1 MGIDNWLKVVI
12 IGGFFLNAIYTKGG
26 LAKDRRDQLIL
37 VAAMAFTL
45 LADTFILLLDMSAF
59 GVLAFCVVQ
68 TLYNFRY
75 TNKSRVMVQVFLAV
89 ITFAIASL
97 AGAGVL
103 IALGFAYA
111 VSLLFSVTGAFMA
124 YHKYSAPNNLMIV
137 IGMVLFMMC
146 DIFVAIYHTQTG
158 LGYEARALVFRAIWI
173 FYFPSQALLSS
184 SARKAINHKD
194 E

>member
-12 IGGFFLNAIYTKGG
+12 IGGFFLNATYTKGG

-45 LADTFILLLDMSAF
+45 LADTFLLMLDMNAF

-75 TNKSRVMVQVFLAV
+75 TNKNRMMVQVALAATTFLVA
-89 ITFAIASL
+89 FL
-97 AGAGVL
+97 AGAEII
-103 IALGFAYA
+103 IALGLAYA
-111 VSLLFSVTGAFMA
+111 ISLLFSVTGAFMA
-124 YHKYSAPNNLMIV
+124 YRKYPAPNNLMIV

-158 LGYEARALVFRAIWI
+158 LSHEARALVFRAIWI